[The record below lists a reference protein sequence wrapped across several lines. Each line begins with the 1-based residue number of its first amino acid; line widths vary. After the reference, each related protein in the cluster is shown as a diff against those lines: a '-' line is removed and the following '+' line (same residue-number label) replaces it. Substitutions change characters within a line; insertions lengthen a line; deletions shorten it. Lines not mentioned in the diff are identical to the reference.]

1 MIYRGPAVRARDKMQ
16 GVKRGKG
23 HGAGRGPTDTA
34 GRQGK
39 SLGAQREST
48 ERCGAQ
54 REIGKT
60 VTYRVQTP
68 RSRDYRAGS
77 RVVSVTA
84 YVDLG
89 EHDLPS

>member
-1 MIYRGPAVRARDKMQ
+1 MEQDE
-16 GVKRGKG
+16 
-23 HGAGRGPTDTA
+23 GPTDTA
-34 GRQGK
+34 GRQGE
-39 SLGAQREST
+39 SLGEQREST
-48 ERCGAQ
+48 ERCGEQ

-77 RVVSVTA
+77 LVVSVTA